1 MIHQNVFLFED
12 TLRANITM
20 FQEYPDEE
28 IKAAVKKAGLE
39 KIVEDNPLGTEQMV
53 CENGNNFSGGE
64 KQRIAIARAILTRAE
79 VLLLD
84 EATSSIDTRTEVL
97 VQDAFEELMKGRTS
111 FIVAH
116 RLSTIKNADQIL
128 VMKAGN
134 IIERGTHEELLAQGG
149 FYKQLYESQ
158 FAKA

>member
-53 CENGNNFSGGE
+53 CENGNNFFRWGKTADRDCKGNFNQGRSV
-64 KQRIAIARAILTRAE
+64 IA
-79 VLLLD
+79 
-84 EATSSIDTRTEVL
+84 
-97 VQDAFEELMKGRTS
+97 G
-111 FIVAH
+111 
-116 RLSTIKNADQIL
+116 
-128 VMKAGN
+128 
-134 IIERGTHEELLAQGG
+134 
-149 FYKQLYESQ
+149 
-158 FAKA
+158 

>member
-1 MIHQNVFLFED
+1 MIERKSLSRKIAMIHQNVFLFED

-64 KQRIAIARAILTRAE
+64 KTADRDCKGNFNQGGSVI
-79 VLLLD
+79 VD
-84 EATSSIDTRTEVL
+84 EATSSLDT
-97 VQDAFEELMKGRTS
+97 ELSMQIEQLILSQKETT
-111 FIVAH
+111 ILNVTH
-116 RLSTIKNADQIL
+116 RFHESIL
-128 VMKAGN
+128 RQYDCIFDHASGKDLWRWG
-134 IIERGTHEELLAQGG
+134 HL
-149 FYKQLYESQ
+149 KS
-158 FAKA
+158 